1 MDSKILGM
9 DSKRVCM
16 DEQSNY
22 SQGGQNNTIHHLL
35 FPKKSWSQQEDEL
48 LERLVQKYGAHRWSQ
63 IAKLVPDRIGKQCR

>member
-35 FPKKSWSQQEDEL
+35 FPKKSWASKKMSCWRGWFRNMGHTDGL
-48 LERLVQKYGAHRWSQ
+48 
-63 IAKLVPDRIGKQCR
+63 KLPN